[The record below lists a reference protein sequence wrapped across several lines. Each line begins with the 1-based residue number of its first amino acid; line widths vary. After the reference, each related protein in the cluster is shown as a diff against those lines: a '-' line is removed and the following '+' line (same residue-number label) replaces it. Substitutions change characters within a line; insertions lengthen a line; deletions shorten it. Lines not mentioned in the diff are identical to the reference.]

1 MWVKLFPFIVGI
13 IYMIYGFIYKEKII
27 IYNKIHNITLLNSK
41 KFFQLQFYTSL
52 IIFSLLILQG
62 MLIIYF
68 DLTIAYLII
77 SPIIVVFSN
86 YILRTICISKN
97 IIK

>member
-13 IYMIYGFIYKEKII
+13 IYMIYGFVYKEKVI
-27 IYNKIHNITLLNSK
+27 IYNKIHDITLLNSK

-62 MLIIYF
+62 IVMIYF

-77 SPIIVVFSN
+77 SPITVVFSN